1 MKTVLLVAADET
13 VETKLLR
20 ALTDYSVFPAR
31 TDEDALRTLRLT
43 EVDLIVRHA
52 AHPAR
57 NLDGF
62 IAKARQVRPTA

>member
-1 MKTVLLVAADET
+1 MKTLLLVAEDET

-20 ALTDYSVFPAR
+20 TLTDYSVFPAR

-43 EVDLIVRHA
+43 EVDLIVKHA

-57 NLDGF
+57 SLGGF
-62 IAKARQVRPTA
+62 SAVIATLR